1 MTTRG
6 EHRLHGLVAATHT
19 PFHTDGAL
27 NLDVVER
34 QAAHMLANRVFSVF
48 VGGTTGESHSL
59 SLAERLS
66 LALRWSEVAKGT
78 ALKVVVDVGSN
89 CLTDAQ
95 ALAKQAEQAEQAGA
109 AGIAALAPSDFKH
122 RSLETRR
129 WWYLRRQVLI
139 PISQTSI

>member
-34 QAAHMLANRVFSVF
+34 QAAHLLANRVFSVF
-48 VGGTTGESHSL
+48 IGGTTGESHSL

-78 ALKVVVDVGSN
+78 ALKVVVHVGSN

-95 ALAKQAEQAEQAGA
+95 ALAKQAEQVGA
-109 AGIAALAPSDFKH
+109 AGIAALAPRYFKP

-129 WWYLRRQVLI
+129 WWYLRRRVLI
-139 PISQTSI
+139 PISQTSISIG